1 MEVKGF
7 IERATKIARGLE
19 ESLKIISDNQI
30 NKVEFD
36 FNKPNVAVVVK
47 IKNSSDKEI
56 ATIKVGN
63 PTISPG
69 VTSLEQTTVNIKG
82 VQTLLVSSEINTY
95 AESLHWCWKHYG
107 KDKEEIKDD
116 NR

>member
-1 MEVKGF
+1 MNTEGF
-7 IERATKIARGLE
+7 IERATKTASGLE
-19 ESLKIISDNQI
+19 ESLKSISDNQI

-47 IKNSSDKEI
+47 IKNLSNKEI

-63 PTISPG
+63 PTIIPR

-82 VQTLLVSSEINTY
+82 IQSLSILSEINTY
-95 AESLHWCWKHYG
+95 AESLHWCWKRYG
-107 KDKEEIKDD
+107 EDKEENK
-116 NR
+116 NENE